1 MIRKQISLFISCS
14 TFLLF
19 IAGCEDAKTP
29 KRNPVAGAT
38 VTPEPLGG
46 ATDLAAQCAS
56 KNQVVDPL
64 GKECVEKL
72 NKDPL
77 AKLKA
82 RCVAENKVV
91 NAEQTDCISE
101 ADALTA
107 LEAQCKLDK
116 KEVAANK
123 TECAAT
129 PISPEVLAL
138 EAKCKTENKVLSPD
152 KKSCVEAPA
161 PAKPGDT
168 KPGEKKPGDTKPADT
183 KPPVADPG
191 AMANVITSLF
201 STFVIATESPKKNCS
216 IPKGAKVTLM
226 AAPTQSTKNTL
237 HWAGKL
243 KSIVGKDEKVI
254 PCALTDAYF
263 IASQFTRQ

>member
-1 MIRKQISLFISCS
+1 MLFV
-14 TFLLF
+14 
-19 IAGCEDAKTP
+19 AGCEDAKTP
-29 KRNPVAGAT
+29 KRNPVTGPTAT
-38 VTPEPLGG
+38 PDPLGG
-46 ATDLAAQCAS
+46 SADLAAQCAS
-56 KNQVVDPL
+56 KNQVVDSL

-82 RCVAENKVV
+82 RCVTENKVV
-91 NAEQTDCISE
+91 NAEKTDCISE

-123 TECAAT
+123 MECAAT
-129 PISPEVLAL
+129 PIPPEVLAL
-138 EAKCKTENKVLSPD
+138 EAKCKTEKKVLSAD
-152 KKSCVEAPA
+152 KKSCVDAPA

-168 KPGEKKPGDTKPADT
+168 KPDNNKQGET

-201 STFVIATESPKKNCS
+201 NTFAIATDSTKKNCF
-216 IPKGAKVTLM
+216 IPKGAKVTLI
-226 AAPTQSTKNTL
+226 AAPAASTKNAM
-237 HWAGKL
+237 HWTGKL
-243 KSIVGKDEKVI
+243 KSIVGKDDKVI
-254 PCALTDAYF
+254 ACALTDAYF
-263 IASQFTRQ
+263 LASQFSRQ